1 MLKLQNC
8 LLLQNCLMV
17 QNSLSIRYCDDNTSY
32 PFEKHRNRMKNKLN
46 KDFEYLEHLSYVIAG
61 AQSETFP
68 GRRGFLELEYFDKHF
83 VKKSRKKGPVEKILA
98 FFLLG
103 TLQTTFWFSKK
114 GREGLP
120 SFPLQVARLRRV
132 LVQCMS
138 LGQSILWHCLE
149 KH

>member
-68 GRRGFLELEYFDKHF
+68 GRGGFLELEYFDKHF
-83 VKKSRKKGPVEKILA
+83 VKKSRKKGPVGKILA
-98 FFLLG
+98 FFLVG
-103 TLQTTFWFSKK
+103 TLQTTF
-114 GREGLP
+114 
-120 SFPLQVARLRRV
+120 
-132 LVQCMS
+132 
-138 LGQSILWHCLE
+138 
-149 KH
+149 